1 MLYSIKISIKSAIRN
16 ISNYL
21 PTIIFMSIGC
31 TIIYIVLTGYF
42 SFYNEYKEI
51 LSKDEL
57 EYIRVVPEYMGE
69 SKYFLTDGTRND
81 TNELNEYCVI
91 LPEDISYLEE
101 NYKDDFTL
109 KVDSWLYTEV
119 YNNQETADNLFSL
132 YMSEGYVRE
141 FRERNNIEGDFVIC
155 SQNVIDKIQSAK
167 DDNRNNDG
175 EFSLQLKFPLAYDE
189 ERDIF
194 IGKSNSQ
201 ELKIHRIEKLNDIG
215 DIDKEPINYIF
226 GVENENLEKDILENM
241 IIIPINYYYDVYD
254 TKDNLSVININLNP
268 VKNPSKIGDALTD
281 LKIRHNYIYN
291 YSMTDAVYLLLAQ
304 IREYVEIFK
313 MLVPALIILMFVVT
327 ISFLGIQLIILDR
340 QRRNISIQ
348 LMCGATKSKII
359 IPLLIRSCMITV
371 IGGVIGIFS
380 GIVLTNK
387 LDIVLY
393 KKTVTPTMEAWIL
406 TLLFSIILGII
417 AALPSMNRIHKLEPM
432 EILRS

>member
-155 SQNVIDKIQSAK
+155 SQNVIDKIQK
-167 DDNRNNDG
+167 M
-175 EFSLQLKFPLAYDE
+175 
-189 ERDIF
+189 I
-194 IGKSNSQ
+194 
-201 ELKIHRIEKLNDIG
+201 IEIMM
-215 DIDKEPINYIF
+215 
-226 GVENENLEKDILENM
+226 ENL
-241 IIIPINYYYDVYD
+241 VY
-254 TKDNLSVININLNP
+254 S
-268 VKNPSKIGDALTD
+268 
-281 LKIRHNYIYN
+281 
-291 YSMTDAVYLLLAQ
+291 
-304 IREYVEIFK
+304 
-313 MLVPALIILMFVVT
+313 
-327 ISFLGIQLIILDR
+327 
-340 QRRNISIQ
+340 
-348 LMCGATKSKII
+348 
-359 IPLLIRSCMITV
+359 
-371 IGGVIGIFS
+371 
-380 GIVLTNK
+380 
-387 LDIVLY
+387 
-393 KKTVTPTMEAWIL
+393 
-406 TLLFSIILGII
+406 
-417 AALPSMNRIHKLEPM
+417 
-432 EILRS
+432 